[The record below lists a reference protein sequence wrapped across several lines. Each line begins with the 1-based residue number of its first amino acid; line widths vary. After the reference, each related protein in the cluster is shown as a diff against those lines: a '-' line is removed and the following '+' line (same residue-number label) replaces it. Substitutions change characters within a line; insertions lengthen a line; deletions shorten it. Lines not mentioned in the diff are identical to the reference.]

1 MAGWSGISIAIT
13 NSAIIT
19 SVPHEQS
26 GDPELRKQERLLN
39 VFRLNA
45 PDPSRQRLQKE
56 REEGNEKEEA
66 AAGAIV
72 LRRWCTLD
80 VFSFVSGSCHC
91 LGGSVLLLP
100 TTSFRRELSH
110 SPGASPFACGVPP
123 RILTDAPA
131 ADLVPFL
138 TIILQLEHAH
148 YIVRFEGRD
157 ALSGGRGCKRRLA
170 FVGASGHTR

>member
-56 REEGNEKEEA
+56 REEGGGDEKEEA

-100 TTSFRRELSH
+100 TTSFRREPSP

-123 RILTDAPA
+123 MLRILTDAPA

-148 YIVRFEGRD
+148 
-157 ALSGGRGCKRRLA
+157 AHGGRGCKRGLA
-170 FVGASGHTR
+170 FVVASGHTR